1 MKKSRTA
8 VILCGGKGTRLGS
21 IGKKTPKT
29 LIKIQGKEILWY
41 ILKTLKKN
49 KFNHV
54 ILPVG
59 FKGNK
64 IKNFIKKNKD
74 LIPRVDL
81 INTGIETNIGKRI
94 SMIRNSII
102 SSNFLLLNGDAIF
115 DFDLNKM
122 FIKHQKQKKD
132 ITFIS
137 SEITYPY
144 GTVGVRNNKVIDFKR
159 NLVYEALRVRNKNDY
174 IAYNYT
180 GMSIIS
186 KKKILMQNKKYAN
199 SKNFEMDFFP
209 FFIKRYESS
218 LVKLSGFWHSV
229 DNLKDISAINN
240 KNSSKRKYLL
250 LKKLKKKLIKNDKK
264 KFLEK

>member
-41 ILKTLKKN
+41 ILKILKKN

-122 FIKHQKQKKD
+122 FVKHQKQKKD

-180 GMSIIS
+180 GMSIIN
-186 KKKILMQNKKYAN
+186 KKKILIQNKKYAN

-209 FFIKRYESS
+209 FFIKRYKSS

-250 LKKLKKKLIKNDKK
+250 LKKLKKILIKNDKK
-264 KFLEK
+264 KILEK